1 MAEAKMLIM
10 FDTKANSNKFYEMI
24 MDDNG
29 QIAVRFGRVGGGEQR
44 TSYAGGKKK
53 FDSLLASKIKK
64 GYREAQLEVVSS
76 SGGMVQKINILDVA
90 LKQIHCL
97 DDISRVLIEDI
108 AKENIHNITS
118 NSNIKFDEKDGLFKT
133 PLGVVKKVAV
143 EQAMVILDTIDAM
156 LLNSATVVDEE
167 TLMRMNEDYFM
178 LIPNKVSNA
187 RDKRDLL
194 FTQANTNA
202 QREVCKALIETLD
215 LIQDL
220 KDRKDESEEVQR
232 EVEKVFDVTISKVED
247 TKVIAEIMSYYNKSK
262 NSMHGQQIMNS
273 KVSRVFKVALGSQQA
288 PFEVMEKEIGNVQLL
303 WHGTRIANMLS
314 ILGKGLLMPS
324 TTPGARAGSMFG
336 DGLYF
341 ANQSSKSLQYSDGQ
355 YWASGSAKKNK
366 TYMFLA
372 SVAMGNYEV
381 PRGSTGPSGR
391 PSKGYDSFWAKSGQS
406 GVRNDEIIVFK
417 GSQVRL
423 DYIVEIDI

>member
-24 MDDNG
+24 MDDSG
-29 QIAVRFGRVGGGEQR
+29 QINVRFGRVGGGAQT
-44 TSYAGGKKK
+44 TSYSGGKKK

-64 GYREAQLEVVSS
+64 GYREAQLEVVS
-76 SGGMVQKINILDVA
+76 GAEGMTQKVNILDIA

-97 DDISRVLIEDI
+97 DDSSRKLVESI

-133 PLGVVKKVAV
+133 PLGVVKKIAV
-143 EQAMVILDTIDAM
+143 EEAMSLLDSIEAM
-156 LLNSATVVDEE
+156 LKTTNYDEDKV
-167 TLMRMNEDYFM
+167 LSLNEDYFM

-194 FTQANTNA
+194 FTQKNIDA
-202 QREVCKALIETLD
+202 QREVCKALIDTLD

-220 KDRKDESEEVQR
+220 KDRKEATQEVQQ
-232 EVEKVFDVTISKVED
+232 EMEKVFDVTIEELNDVKILS
-247 TKVIAEIMSYYNKSK
+247 EIMIYYDKSK
-262 NSMHGQQIMNS
+262 NSMHGQQIMKS

-288 PFEVMEKEIGNVQLL
+288 PFEAMSKEIGNVELL
-303 WHGTRIANMLS
+303 WHGTRVANMLS

-355 YWASGSAKKNK
+355 FWASGSQRRNK
-366 TYMFLA
+366 IYMFLA

-391 PSKGYDSFWAKSGQS
+391 PGKGYHSFWAKAGQS